1 MIILKFKSVSKAFVK
16 SKRQNISNLLT
27 SKSFNINNTLI
38 CKNLN
43 ADNLDDN
50 DYVHSNK
57 YSIIMKNYVI
67 E

>member
-27 SKSFNINNTLI
+27 SKSFNINN

-57 YSIIMKNYVI
+57 YYVI